1 MAEDSSTP
9 LFTVGQETAAF
20 LASCEILSKACEES
34 HLSSNS
40 ESFSLK
46 EHEGIVYIAFPSFHK
61 IESFIVKESK
71 YGEGNIQTNNKVFS
85 DCLKGNDDKP
95 ALVHQGALKLFL
107 NIMEKTD
114 FQAKLQI
121 YTDAKQRKLK
131 PIIFVGHSL
140 GGAVATLATLW
151 VLEKRLRQC
160 SPFCITFG
168 CPLVGDERL
177 VEAVGRENWGG
188 NFLHVISQHDIVP
201 RMLLAPLES
210 IAEPLTA
217 ILPYW
222 HGEVADSSIQDACRT
237 LLKNV
242 LQYTHTVAY
251 YGADSRGSDGI
262 IKRSPYKPFGTYMFC
277 SSHGA
282 ACIDNSETILMMLH
296 LTMQSHELLSDNIVQ
311 DWFSEHIGYGSVLKH
326 VIENSISGK
335 RFAIPDS
342 KSSYEM
348 GLSLQLEAIGVGA
361 QNAHAQLALRK
372 AGETENTYNTNVDKL
387 AIELS
392 LKQSSMAELE
402 WYKEGCE
409 KDSGIGYY
417 DTFKRLD
424 KKDIEA
430 DMRRVKLAD
439 FWDETIEKWE
449 GHKLPSDF
457 ESQNKWI
464 NAGNT
469 YRRLVEPLDIAH
481 YYRMCKGKGNYLSDG
496 RPNRHKVLQ
505 KWMEAKEKTRTSRGQ
520 RPRTKRASLTQD
532 SCFWAYVEEAWKDL
546 ENLKQGQYQSLENLG
561 KFEEDVSKMENA
573 LSISPDVFKQD
584 QHQSLQNLEKF
595 EEDVTKMENTLSIS
609 PDVFLEGSSF
619 MMWWEEWK
627 EYKKNQSPEWS
638 SPLYKMMEKLQV

>member
-1 MAEDSSTP
+1 MAEDSSTR

-20 LASCEILSKACEES
+20 LASCEILSKAWEES
-34 HLSSNS
+34 HLASNS
-40 ESFSLK
+40 EIFSLK
-46 EHEGIVYIAFPSFHK
+46 EHEGVVYVTFPSFHK
-61 IESFIVKESK
+61 IESFIVKVSK
-71 YGEGNIQTNNKVFS
+71 YGEGNIQTNNRVFS

-107 NIMEKTD
+107 HIMEKTD

-121 YTDAKQRKLK
+121 YTDSRQRKLK

-151 VLEKRLRQC
+151 VLEKRLRQS

-188 NFLHVISQHDIVP
+188 NFFHVISQHDIVP
-201 RMLLAPLES
+201 RMLLAPIES

-222 HGEVADSSIQDACRT
+222 HGKVADSSIQDACRT
-237 LLKNV
+237 LLENV
-242 LQYTHTVAY
+242 LQYTYTVAY
-251 YGADSRGSDGI
+251 YGVDSRGLDGV
-262 IKRSPYKPFGTYMFC
+262 IKRSPYKPLGTYMFC

-282 ACIDNSETILMMLH
+282 ACIDNSETILKLLH
-296 LTMQSHELLSDNIVQ
+296 FTMQSHEKLSDNIVQ
-311 DWFSEHIGYGSVLKH
+311 DWFSEHIGYGAVLKH

-335 RFAIPDS
+335 RFANPDS

-348 GLSLQLEAIGVGA
+348 GIALQLEAIGVGA
-361 QNAHAQLALRK
+361 QNDHAQFALRR
-372 AGETENTYNTNVDKL
+372 AGETEDNYNTNVDKL

-402 WYKEGCE
+402 WYKERCE
-409 KDSGIGYY
+409 KEDGITYY
-417 DTFKRLD
+417 DSFKKQNNRKD
-424 KKDIEA
+424 FRANVDRKK
-430 DMRRVKLAD
+430 LSQ
-439 FWDETIEKWE
+439 FWDEIIEKWE
-449 GHKLPSDF
+449 GHELPSDF

-469 YRRLVEPLDIAH
+469 YRRLVEPLDIAS
-481 YYRMCKGKGNYLSDG
+481 YYRTNANGNYLSDG
-496 RPNRHKVLQ
+496 RPNRHKILQ
-505 KWMEAKEKTRTSRGQ
+505 RWMEAKEKTRSSRGQ
-520 RPRTKRASLTQD
+520 RPRTKRASLTAD
-532 SCFWAYVEEAWKDL
+532 SCFWAHVEEAWKDL
-546 ENLKQGQYQSLENLG
+546 ENLKQGQ
-561 KFEEDVSKMENA
+561 
-573 LSISPDVFKQD
+573 
-584 QHQSLQNLEKF
+584 HQSLQKLEKF
-595 EEDVTKMENTLSIS
+595 EEDVTNMENALTIS

-619 MMWWEEWK
+619 IMWWEEWK

-638 SPLYKMMEKLQV
+638 SPLYKIMEKLQVI

>member
-1 MAEDSSTP
+1 MAEGSSTP

-20 LASCEILSKACEES
+20 LASCEILSKAWEES
-34 HLSSNS
+34 HLASNS

-46 EHEGIVYIAFPSFHK
+46 EHEGVVYVAFPSFHR
-61 IESFIVKESK
+61 IESFIVKVSK
-71 YGEGNIQTNNKVFS
+71 YGEGNIQTNNRVFS

-107 NIMEKTD
+107 HIMEKTG
-114 FQAKLQI
+114 FQAKI
-121 YTDAKQRKLK
+121 YTDSRQRKLK

-151 VLEKRLRQC
+151 VLEKRVRQS

-188 NFLHVISQHDIVP
+188 NFFHVISQHDIVP
-201 RMLLAPLES
+201 RMLLAPIES

-222 HGEVADSSIQDACRT
+222 HDKVADSSIQDACRT
-237 LLKNV
+237 LLENV
-242 LQYTHTVAY
+242 LQYTYTVAY
-251 YGADSRGSDGI
+251 YGVDSRGSDGV
-262 IKRSPYKPFGTYMFC
+262 IKRSPYKPLGTYMFC

-282 ACIDNSETILMMLH
+282 ACIDNSETILKLLH
-296 LTMQSHELLSDNIVQ
+296 FTMQSHEKLSDNIVQ
-311 DWFSEHIGYGSVLKH
+311 DWFSEHIGYGAVLKH

-335 RFAIPDS
+335 RFANPDS

-348 GLSLQLEAIGVGA
+348 GISLQLEAIGVGA
-361 QNAHAQLALRK
+361 QNDHAQFALRR
-372 AGETENTYNTNVDKL
+372 AGETEDNYNTNVDKL

-402 WYKEGCE
+402 WYKERCE
-409 KDSGIGYY
+409 KEDGITYY
-417 DTFKRLD
+417 DSFKKQNNRKD
-424 KKDIEA
+424 FRANVDRKK
-430 DMRRVKLAD
+430 LCQ
-439 FWDETIEKWE
+439 FWDEIIEKWE
-449 GHKLPSDF
+449 GHELPSDF

-469 YRRLVEPLDIAH
+469 YRRLVEPLDIAS
-481 YYRMCKGKGNYLSDG
+481 YYRTNGNGNYLSDG
-496 RPNRHKVLQ
+496 RPNRHKILQ
-505 KWMEAKEKTRTSRGQ
+505 RWMEAKEKTRSSRGQ
-520 RPRTKRASLTQD
+520 RPRTKRASLTAD
-532 SCFWAYVEEAWKDL
+532 SCFWAHVEEAWKDL
-546 ENLKQGQYQSLENLG
+546 ENLKQGQ
-561 KFEEDVSKMENA
+561 
-573 LSISPDVFKQD
+573 
-584 QHQSLQNLEKF
+584 HQSLQKLEKF
-595 EEDVTKMENTLSIS
+595 EEDVTNMENALTIS

-619 MMWWEEWK
+619 IMWWEEWK

-638 SPLYKMMEKLQV
+638 SPLYKIMEKLQVI